1 MSITERPDTPNAPMS
16 SDATIRT
23 IVSEETA
30 RRARADG
37 VEVVMDECIGGTTDR
52 LRAMFR
58 VRFKG
63 SGFEV
68 QCNVL
73 RCGMV

>member
-1 MSITERPDTPNAPMS
+1 
-16 SDATIRT
+16 
-23 IVSEETA
+23 
-30 RRARADG
+30 
-37 VEVVMDECIGGTTDR
+37 MDECIGGTTDR

-68 QCNVL
+68 QCNIL